1 MASERS
7 ERGDFI
13 LCRAYAWGFV
23 LGDYLLSLFERVA
36 ERVACTII
44 VQGAG

>member
-7 ERGDFI
+7 ERARFCFGF
-13 LCRAYAWGFV
+13 GFV

-36 ERVACTII
+36 ERTII
-44 VQGAG
+44 VQARAKWI